1 MKDHKTIYL
10 VYSRG
15 IFHDDNDYLIA
26 IYDNEESAKEHIEK
40 ESRPEDDEISI
51 AFAGGS
57 LEIEEHCLYT
67 KYKENK

>member
-26 IYDNEESAKEHIEK
+26 IYDNEESAKEHIE
-40 ESRPEDDEISI
+40 D
-51 AFAGGS
+51 FAGGS